1 MDPST
6 SSGRSPR
13 AVILIDLDCFYAQ
26 CEHVRDPT
34 LSSATPVG
42 IQQKNIIVTANYAAR
57 QRGVGKLML
66 VHDARR
72 ACPDLVI
79 RNGEDLKHYRAYSKQ
94 IWTTL
99 RSHFPAPACAIER
112 LGLDEF
118 FIDVTDAPLHLGS
131 ESRQLPND
139 CHVLGDLVNDDPL
152 AVEALVSAAWWA
164 HTARHRIRTECGFT
178 TSAGIGPSKLAAKL
192 VSSLHKPSLQ
202 TVIAP
207 ARVAE
212 YVAGLPFRAIPG
224 LGSAVRRTLREQFP
238 TITDTTTVAD
248 LNSLLPTSTAWT
260 RIAGARVGPTLADLC
275 RGIDPSPVVDTPTIP
290 TQLSVEDAFA
300 SPTPSLVD
308 LESRL
313 FTLVQSVLARFDT
326 ELGAPAVPKSLRV
339 TIRTRSSGYKRTS
352 ASAPVVGGARWRA
365 DENAVLRNARGLL
378 RKLVAGSG
386 VGGGPVDVGDVNL
399 INAALVHFDV
409 PSSSSAGAAGAQPT
423 LLAQWARA
431 GSHAAV
437 PDGGSGETIGSAH
450 DSAARAQR
458 DMHDDNADDDS
469 VHVHVEHDCSDRA
482 AAPTMACPFCSA
494 AVAPW
499 SWDVHMVVHDAED
512 DNDNTC

>member
-1 MDPST
+1 MDPAT
-6 SSGRSPR
+6 SASRWPR

-34 LSSATPVG
+34 LDTTTPVG

-57 QRGVGKLML
+57 HRGVGKLML
-66 VHDARR
+66 VHDALR

-79 RNGEDLKHYRAYSKQ
+79 RNGEDLTHYRAYSKQ
-94 IWTTL
+94 IWTAL
-99 RSHFPAPACAIER
+99 RAHFSAPSCAIER

-118 FIDVTDAPLHLGS
+118 FIDVTDAPVHPES
-131 ESRQLPND
+131 ESGQLPAD
-139 CHVLGDLVNDDPL
+139 CHVLGDLAHDDPL

-164 HTARHRIRTECGFT
+164 HTARHRVLTECGFS

-192 VSSLHKPSLQ
+192 VSSLHKPNLQ

-207 ARVAE
+207 AMVAE

-224 LGSAVRRTLREQFP
+224 LGLAVRKTLREQFP
-238 TITDTTTVAD
+238 TITDATTVAD
-248 LNSLLPTSTAWT
+248 LNALLPTSTAWT
-260 RIAGARVGPTLADLC
+260 RIAGSRVGPTLADLC
-275 RGIDPSPVVDTPTIP
+275 RGIDASPVVDTPTTP

-300 SPTPSLVD
+300 SPTPSLGD

-339 TIRTRSSGYKRTS
+339 TIRTRSSGFKRTS

-365 DENAVLRNARGLL
+365 DENAVLRSTRGLL
-378 RKLVAGSG
+378 RKLMAGG
-386 VGGGPVDVGDVNL
+386 AVGGAVDVGDVNL
-399 INAALVHFDV
+399 INVALVHFDV
-409 PSSSSAGAAGAQPT
+409 PSSSAAGAAGAQPT
-423 LLAQWARA
+423 LLAQWAKA

-437 PDGGSGETIGSAH
+437 PGDSGEMGPAH
-450 DSAARAQR
+450 DCAMRALP
-458 DMHDDNADDDS
+458 DLLDDINDDS
-469 VHVHVEHDCSDRA
+469 VHVLVEHDLPANRVA
-482 AAPTMACPFCSA
+482 ASTMACPFCSA

-499 SWDVHMVVHDAED
+499 SWDVHMVVHDANDDD
-512 DNDNTC
+512 DNTD